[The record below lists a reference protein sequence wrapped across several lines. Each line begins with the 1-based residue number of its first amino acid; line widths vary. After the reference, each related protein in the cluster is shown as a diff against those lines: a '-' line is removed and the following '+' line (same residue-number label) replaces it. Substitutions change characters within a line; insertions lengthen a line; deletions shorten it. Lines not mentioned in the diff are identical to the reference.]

1 MKRKIIIYISVLGL
15 FLTVL
20 SGTISSQ
27 FQRSDSVSKKK
38 QTTLSA
44 EDTKLDKKDRLMI
57 SIAKEFAKEIKTKMK
72 KWLSSNELSEDKLF
86 SYLYYPIA
94 DTNPK
99 KFHTD
104 YDKLSDRDIQPI
116 LEAYLI
122 KDSDIIYALLTDKNG
137 YIPTH
142 NKKYSQPLTGN
153 RAKDLV
159 NNRTKRIF
167 ADKTGLAAARNEKT
181 YLVQLYKRD
190 TGQRL
195 IDLSIPIYIGKRHWG
210 AIRIGYLK

>member
-1 MKRKIIIYISVLGL
+1 MKRIIIYISVLGL
-15 FLTVL
+15 FLTVI

-27 FQRSDSVSKKK
+27 SKRSDSVSKKK
-38 QTTLSA
+38 ITTLSV
-44 EDTKLDKKDRLMI
+44 EDTTLDKKDRLMI
-57 SIAKEFAKEIKTKMK
+57 SIATEFVKEIKTKMK
-72 KWLSSNELSEDKLF
+72 KWLSSNEISEDKLF

-99 KFHTD
+99 KFNTD
-104 YDKLSDRDIQPI
+104 YDKLSDRDIQNI

-122 KDSDIIYALLTDKNG
+122 KDSDIIYTLLTDKNG

-167 ADKTGLAAARNEKT
+167 ADKTGLAAARNEKP
-181 YLVQLYKRD
+181 YLIQLYKRD
-190 TGQRL
+190 TGQIL